1 MSDIIDP
8 YEIRVGVPDVA
19 TFRGLRTGSGMTDR
33 PAEAVAAGLAN
44 TWYGVTVHH
53 PEAGVVGMGRVVGD
67 GGTVYQIADVCVLPE
82 HQGRG
87 LGGRIMA
94 ALVGALEE
102 RAVPGAYV
110 SLIADGPADRLYA
123 RHGFVPTAPHSI
135 GMHRLV

>member
-1 MSDIIDP
+1 MDDTIDP
-8 YEIRVGVPDVA
+8 YELRAGVPDVA
-19 TFRGLRTGSGMTDR
+19 TFRGLRTGAGMTDR

-44 TWYGVTVHH
+44 TWHGVTVHH
-53 PEAGVVGMGRVVGD
+53 PEAGIVGMGRVVGD

-87 LGGRIMA
+87 LGARIMA
-94 ALVGALEE
+94 ELTGALEQ

-110 SLIADGPADRLYA
+110 SLIADGPAHRLYS
-123 RHGFVPTAPHSI
+123 RFGFVPTAPHSI

>member
-1 MSDIIDP
+1 MSASSDP

-19 TFRGLRTGSGMTDR
+19 TFRGLRTGAGMTDR
-33 PAEAVAAGLAN
+33 PAEAVAAGLTN
-44 TWYGVTVHH
+44 TWHGVTVHH

-67 GGTVYQIADVCVLPE
+67 GGTVYQVADVCVLPE

-110 SLIADGPADRLYA
+110 SLIADGPADKLYA